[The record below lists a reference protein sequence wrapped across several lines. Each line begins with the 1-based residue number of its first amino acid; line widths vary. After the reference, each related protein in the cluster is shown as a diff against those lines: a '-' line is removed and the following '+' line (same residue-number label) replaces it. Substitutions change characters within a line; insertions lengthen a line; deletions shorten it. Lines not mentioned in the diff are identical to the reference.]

1 MSLILILCIWR
12 RYIRVLLYLVAIHIS
27 SLSAGERGKPAELS
41 AELPGEFALTRD
53 VNSRYMYI
61 PSRSFSRRRNER
73 TGTSSKSKSFPSQDK
88 LFWRNSTFFASFA
101 PFP

>member
-1 MSLILILCIWR
+1 MSLILILCTWC
-12 RYIRVLLYLVAIHIS
+12 RYICILSYLVAIHIS

-61 PSRSFSRRRNER
+61 SL
-73 TGTSSKSKSFPSQDK
+73 SQFLSATKRAYRD
-88 LFWRNSTFFASFA
+88 F
-101 PFP
+101 